1 MEPDIATAW
10 SWEVFKEFWVRQA
23 LEFNSLDMVMVVI
36 VAVCLDGLRSYLR
49 TAVEFE
55 QLFEVLNLPVDSSS
69 S

>member
-10 SWEVFKEFWVRQA
+10 SWEVFKEFWVRRQA
-23 LEFNSLDMVMVVI
+23 LEFNSLVM
-36 VAVCLDGLRSYLR
+36 VAVCLDGLRSYQR

-55 QLFEVLNLPVDSSS
+55 QLFKVLSLAVDSSS